1 MHRILA
7 SDCMAKNVDR
17 GERGVEQTV
26 PVITSQN
33 NSAEAGQHKK
43 SVGSRRPRGTNN
55 ASSSSLSPSKNKKVN
70 KRKQRKQK
78 QLLLTM
84 KEKQT
89 EDEEYWK
96 KIKQSDDRKERRE
109 KMKLCF
115 ARNNVEMVSYELF
128 VHVCPPPTTLLS
140 LNSSHRRFHIHLF
153 PLWFVIAASQE
164 RRHFD

>member
-115 ARNNVEMVSYELF
+115 ARNNAEMVSKELF
-128 VHVCPPPTTLLS
+128 VDM
-140 LNSSHRRFHIHLF
+140 SS
-153 PLWFVIAASQE
+153 ST
-164 RRHFD
+164 